1 MNEDLS
7 QIITHVLQILDDG
20 VEELFVVDEPVG
32 DVRHRG
38 RVLVILGVSIAA
50 AGFRPRVG
58 GRRLLQLGQP
68 RRDGSPDAVGQVR
81 LVLK

>member
-50 AGFRPRVG
+50 VVSRPRV

-68 RRDGSPDAVGQVR
+68 RRDGRPDAVGQVR